1 MLHPTLHGLIKALLI
16 VSLVIVG
23 ILAPFYIW
31 KTLAPRS
38 YENFHL
44 NSVSPFSMDIRR
56 AILEQR
62 QGMGPR
68 VGSGILP

>member
-23 ILAPFYIW
+23 ILTPFYIW

-44 NSVSPFSMDIRR
+44 NSVSPFSMDIS
-56 AILEQR
+56 
-62 QGMGPR
+62 M
-68 VGSGILP
+68 

>member
-1 MLHPTLHGLIKALLI
+1 M
-16 VSLVIVG
+16 IVG

-44 NSVSPFSMDIRR
+44 NSVSPFSMDSRR